1 MKFAAIIALALAGYS
16 QSPGQSA
23 YVPSADNLR
32 NREWFRDASFGMF
45 IHWGVY
51 SVLGQGEWVMQ
62 QKMMDKE
69 TYGRVATFFN
79 PTAFDPQA
87 WVSLAKAAGMKYITI
102 TSRHHDGFSMFDT
115 KQSDWSIV
123 KATPYKKDVLKLLA
137 EECQREGIKLFFYYS
152 HLDWWNVDYYPRGW
166 TGQYSGR
173 PDSGNWQRYLSFV
186 DAQLTEL
193 LTNYGP
199 VGGIW
204 FDGIWDRKEA
214 DWELQ
219 KTYALIHSLQ
229 SGALVG
235 NNHHLPPKEGEDF
248 QMFEKDLPGQNLG
261 GFSGSATVSS
271 LPLETCETMNN
282 SWGFN
287 ITDKKFKTA
296 RELIQMLVRAAGHN
310 GNFLLNVGPMP
321 NGEIQPEFVATL
333 KEIGGWMSKYGETIY
348 GTRGGPVP
356 ARSWGVTTQKGEKV
370 FAHDLSGETHLLIP
384 NFDKQVRRVS
394 ILNDGTSLKF
404 EQNDIGIAIQ
414 IPEQKIDP
422 TDTILELSL

>member
-1 MKFAAIIALALAGYS
+1 LKFAAIIALALAGYS

-69 TYGRVATFFN
+69 TYGRVASFFN

-384 NFDKQVRRVS
+384 NFDKQVRRIS
-394 ILNDGTSLKF
+394 ILNDGTSVKF
-404 EQNDIGIAIQ
+404 EQNDIGIAVQ

>member
-1 MKFAAIIALALAGYS
+1 MKFAAIIALALAGYA
-16 QSPGQSA
+16 QSPGQSP

-32 NREWFRDASFGMF
+32 NREWFRDAKFGMF

-79 PTAFDPQA
+79 PTAFDPRA

>member
-32 NREWFRDASFGMF
+32 NREWFRDAKFGMF

-69 TYGRVATFFN
+69 TYGRVASFFN